1 MDATELLRK
10 ISPLLGTAIAG
21 PLGGIAASF
30 LADKLG
36 VETKTVEA
44 VTEALSAG
52 KMTPDQVASIK
63 AAEIEF
69 QKFLKINAIDL
80 EKVHAGDR
88 DSARGM
94 QIATRSE
101 VPSRLTYM
109 LTVGFFG
116 VLAAMFVWP
125 EMKESTPLMIML
137 GVLGAE
143 FSASC
148 KFWFGTTSGSQNKN
162 EMLAKASFK

>member
-1 MDATELLRK
+1 MDDLLK
-10 ISPLLGTAIAG
+10 SLAPLLGTAIAG

-36 VETKTVEA
+36 IEAKTVEA
-44 VTEALSAG
+44 VTEALSEG

-88 DSARGM
+88 DSARN
-94 QIATRSE
+94 
-101 VPSRLTYM
+101 M
-109 LTVGFFG
+109 LTVTRSKMPSILTAMLGIGFFG
-116 VLAAMFVWP
+116 VLGAMFAWP
-125 EMKESTPLMIML
+125 EVKESAPLMIML

>member
-1 MDATELLRK
+1 MNDLLK
-10 ISPLLGTAIAG
+10 SLAPLLGTAIAG

-36 VETKTVEA
+36 IETKTVEA

-52 KMTPDQVASIK
+52 KMTPEQVSSIK

-88 DSARGM
+88 DSARNM
-94 QIATRSE
+94 LTVTRSKM
-101 VPSRLTYM
+101 PSILTAM
-109 LTVGFFG
+109 LGVGFFG
-116 VLAAMFVWP
+116 VLGAMFTWP
-125 EMKESTPLMIML
+125 EVKESAPLMIML

>member
-1 MDATELLRK
+1 MNDLLK
-10 ISPLLGTAIAG
+10 SLAPLLGTAIAG

-36 VETKTVEA
+36 IETKTVEA
-44 VTEALSAG
+44 VTDALSAG

-88 DSARGM
+88 DSARN
-94 QIATRSE
+94 
-101 VPSRLTYM
+101 M
-109 LTVGFFG
+109 LTVTRSKMPSILTAMLGTGFFG
-116 VLAAMFVWP
+116 VLGAMFAWP
-125 EMKESTPLMIML
+125 EVKESAPLMIML